1 MPPVTGII
9 DAVQAPWFEAG
20 LIGVLP
26 FNSERDCVSQTHSAH
41 FKSSLARLTASPWV
55 KPWALLDR
63 ATSAVS
69 ARRNQYFRHLGAMLV
84 AVTLSACGGGSN
96 TEKINGISVPP
107 LPNSTENQASI
118 AGVDTNNNGI
128 RDDVDRTLAT
138 EFGQNAAA
146 HQVAVTFARTLQ
158 AALASPTAA
167 TTEQHIAL
175 IRCER
180 DLQKLADFQK
190 ITLATL
196 EAPIRRRAYSN
207 AFAGVVLSSRG
218 CP

>member
-1 MPPVTGII
+1 M
-9 DAVQAPWFEAG
+9 QFK
-20 LIGVLP
+20 LVLRLLE
-26 FNSERDCVSQTHSAH
+26 NVAAR
-41 FKSSLARLTASPWV
+41 ARLQLAIVVMVLAS
-55 KPWALLDR
+55 
-63 ATSAVS
+63 
-69 ARRNQYFRHLGAMLV
+69 G
-84 AVTLSACGGGSN
+84 CGGGGGN
-96 TEKINGISVPP
+96 RVETINGIAVPP
-107 LPNSTENQASI
+107 VPDATANRATV
-118 AGVDTNNNGI
+118 AGVDTDGSGI